1 MKFRSLEMFFTQA
14 ALASAS
20 AIFWCATMPA
30 MGQVQ
35 CVDTNVVKYI
45 QPPNL
50 AGFDVLNTAW
60 TLADDFICT
69 NTGPISDIHIWGS
82 WLNNN
87 KSTITNFWL
96 GIYDDVPANPNNPTN
111 SNSHPGNLLWQESFT
126 PGGAVPGQFVESFW
140 ADSQEQFLDPGP
152 PAIIGTDDQAWYY
165 CLYPT
170 NPFTQTGSSSA
181 PKVYWLAAYVQVS
194 SAVGEPTP
202 QYGWKTTSIV
212 QNDTSV
218 HTPWPGSAPGTN
230 ASWIPTGYQP
240 PAGGPLVPLD
250 LAFKLETP
258 TNTSSALCMD
268 TNDGVKYIQQ
278 PNLQGLDVWNSGPW
292 MLADDFI
299 CTNAGPISDI
309 HIWGSWLNDSVET
322 NSITFTLGIYDDVP
336 VNPNNPNSHPGNL
349 LWQQTF
355 APGQYAENFFAT
367 GSETFLNPGPPAT
380 MGTDS
385 QAWYYCFYP
394 TNPFVQTGTNS
405 APKTYWL
412 AVYAQLPSRSTDYN
426 FGWKTT
432 DSVQNDTSVHA
443 AWPGSMPTNNPGWT
457 PTDYQPP
464 TGGPLVPLD
473 LSFKLTTQTNC
484 CPVLIA
490 HISTNMVVVTWN
502 CGVLQSS
509 TNVSGPYA
517 DVLGATSP
525 YTNSSVAPPYNVFYR
540 SQCN

>member
-1 MKFRSLEMFFTQA
+1 
-14 ALASAS
+14 
-20 AIFWCATMPA
+20 
-30 MGQVQ
+30 
-35 CVDTNVVKYI
+35 
-45 QPPNL
+45 
-50 AGFDVLNTAW
+50 
-60 TLADDFICT
+60 
-69 NTGPISDIHIWGS
+69 
-82 WLNNN
+82 
-87 KSTITNFWL
+87 
-96 GIYDDVPANPNNPTN
+96 
-111 SNSHPGNLLWQESFT
+111 
-126 PGGAVPGQFVESFW
+126 
-140 ADSQEQFLDPGP
+140 
-152 PAIIGTDDQAWYY
+152 
-165 CLYPT
+165 
-170 NPFTQTGSSSA
+170 
-181 PKVYWLAAYVQVS
+181 
-194 SAVGEPTP
+194 
-202 QYGWKTTSIV
+202 
-212 QNDTSV
+212 
-218 HTPWPGSAPGTN
+218 
-230 ASWIPTGYQP
+230 
-240 PAGGPLVPLD
+240 
-250 LAFKLETP
+250 
-258 TNTSSALCMD
+258 
-268 TNDGVKYIQQ
+268 
-278 PNLQGLDVWNSGPW
+278 
-292 MLADDFI
+292 
-299 CTNAGPISDI
+299 
-309 HIWGSWLNDSVET
+309 
-322 NSITFTLGIYDDVP
+322 LGIYDDVP

-355 APGQYAENFFAT
+355 APGQYAENLFAT

-385 QAWYYCFYP
+385 EAWYYCFYP

-412 AVYAQLPSRSTDYN
+412 AVYAKLPPGSASYD

-443 AWPGSMPTNNPGWT
+443 SWPGSMPTNNPGWT

-490 HISTNMVVVTWN
+490 HISTNTVVVTWN